1 VSGDAPASST
11 SGRCAGII
19 PRRSAQHTKHETAQ
33 TAQQDA
39 PPSGAAHHH
48 QLNDTRNANARSGH
62 NHRWRFEKA
71 SHGPPGGR
79 GRGAHVTGAAVETS
93 QRRDRRVVTVVLLA
107 LVVSLLPAAGGQF
120 EVIATPLTIHEET
133 EVPLPS
139 ADDLAAGVLGA
150 AQLSSGAVRGPVVE
164 APVTFSM
171 LGFELPDGVDDLR
184 VRTSQDGR
192 TWTDWTETERF
203 EPDEG
208 PDPGTDDGRNDR
220 SHRFAEPVWVEKA
233 DYFQVEF
240 PDGLDG
246 VTGEMTAE
254 IIDSVGYNGQ
264 GSERHV
270 VSSSA
275 DAQATPSRP
284 NIISRAQW
292 GADESWA
299 GDPTYASDVD
309 MGVVHHTATSN
320 NYSDAR
326 AVIRSMYRY
335 HTQSLGWKDL
345 GYNIVIDRAGNVY
358 EGRKGGLDRGVVGAH
373 ASGFNRG
380 SFGVSVIGNYEA
392 ANPTQ
397 ASMRALEDVIAW
409 QSSVYGIHPQG
420 TTDRDGVRRSTIV
433 GHRQVGQTAC
443 PGRIMNQLQDIRAR
457 AAQRSVPFPDV
468 SGIHR
473 EAVLQLA
480 EDGVINGCGGGLYC
494 PARGLTRGQM
504 ASLMA
509 RALDLRESSSRQ
521 RFPDVPADHPHR
533 AGIHALVEAGVVS
546 GYPDGTFRPQQDVQR
561 DQMATFL
568 TNGLK
573 LHKQPYQGRFVDV
586 LPTNPH
592 ARAVEAVAREEVT
605 LGCDSNGTRY
615 CPGDTLR
622 RDQAAS
628 LLHRALYL
636 HRDESSSLLGGLTGR

>member
-1 VSGDAPASST
+1 M
-11 SGRCAGII
+11 
-19 PRRSAQHTKHETAQ
+19 
-33 TAQQDA
+33 
-39 PPSGAAHHH
+39 
-48 QLNDTRNANARSGH
+48 
-62 NHRWRFEKA
+62 
-71 SHGPPGGR
+71 
-79 GRGAHVTGAAVETS
+79 
-93 QRRDRRVVTVVLLA
+93 TVGLLA
-107 LVVSLLPAAGGQF
+107 LVVSLLPVAGGQF

-139 ADDLAAGVLGA
+139 AEDLAERVRGA
-150 AQLSSGAVRGPVVE
+150 AQLSDGAVRGPVVE

-171 LGFELPDGVDDLR
+171 LGFELPEGVDEIR
-184 VRTSQDGR
+184 VRTSEDGR
-192 TWTDWTETERF
+192 IWSDWTETERF

-208 PDPGTDDGRNDR
+208 PDPDTDDGRSDR
-220 SHRFAEPVWVEKA
+220 SHRYAEPVWVEKA
-233 DYFQVEF
+233 THFQVEF
-240 PDGLDG
+240 PEGLDG

-254 IIDSVGYNGQ
+254 VIDSVGYNGQ
-264 GSERHV
+264 RTERQV
-270 VSSSA
+270 VSEPAAQA
-275 DAQATPSRP
+275 DAAPSRP

-299 GDPTYASDVD
+299 GDPSYAGSVD

-320 NYSDAR
+320 SYSDAR

-358 EGRKGGLDRGVVGAH
+358 EGRKGGLTSGVIGAH
-373 ASGFNRG
+373 AAGFNRG

-397 ASMRALEDVIAW
+397 ASMRALENVIAW
-409 QSSVYGIHPQG
+409 QSSVYGIHPEG
-420 TTDRDGVRRSTIV
+420 TTTRSGTTYSTIV
-433 GHRQVGQTAC
+433 GHRQVGRTAC
-443 PGRIMNQLQDIRAR
+443 PGRIMNRLQDIRAG
-457 AAQRSVPFPDV
+457 AAEKAVPFPDV

-480 EDGVINGCGGGLYC
+480 EDGIINGCGDGLYC
-494 PARGLTRGQM
+494 PGRGLTRGQM

-509 RALDLRESSSRQ
+509 RALGLQESSSSQ
-521 RFPDVPADHPHR
+521 RFPDVPTHHPHR

-546 GYPDGTFRPQQDVQR
+546 GYPDGNFRPQHDVQR

-568 TNGLK
+568 TNGLR
-573 LHKQPYQGRFVDV
+573 LRRQPYQGRFVDV
-586 LPTNPH
+586 LPGNPH

-605 LGCDSNGTRY
+605 LGCNSNGTRY

-636 HRDESSSLLGGLTGR
+636 NNEDTSLLGGLVGR

>member
-1 VSGDAPASST
+1 MA
-11 SGRCAGII
+11 
-19 PRRSAQHTKHETAQ
+19 
-33 TAQQDA
+33 
-39 PPSGAAHHH
+39 GAA
-48 QLNDTRNANARSGH
+48 L
-62 NHRWRFEKA
+62 
-71 SHGPPGGR
+71 
-79 GRGAHVTGAAVETS
+79 ETS
-93 QRRDRRVVTVVLLA
+93 QRLRRRVVTVGLFALA
-107 LVVSLLPAAGGQF
+107 VSLLPAAGGQF

-139 ADDLAAGVLGA
+139 ADDLANGTLGA
-150 AQLSSGAVRGPVVE
+150 AQLSGGAVRGPVVE

-171 LGFELPDGVDDLR
+171 LGFELPAGVDEVR

-192 TWTDWTETERF
+192 AWTAWTDTERY

-208 PDPGTDDGRNDR
+208 PDPGTDDGRTSR

-240 PDGLDG
+240 PDGLED
-246 VTGEMTAE
+246 VTGEMTADV
-254 IIDSVGYNGQ
+254 IDSVGYNGQ
-264 GSERHV
+264 GTQRQV

-275 DAQATPSRP
+275 DADAAPSRP
-284 NIISRAQW
+284 NIITRSQW

-299 GDPTYASDVD
+299 GDPSYASNVD

-320 NYSDAR
+320 SYSDAR

-358 EGRKGGLDRGVVGAH
+358 EGRKGGLDRGVIGAH
-373 ASGFNRG
+373 ARDFNSG
-380 SFGVSVIGNYEA
+380 SFGVSVLGNYEA

-409 QSSVYGIHPQG
+409 QSSIYGIHPEG
-420 TTDRDGVRRSTIV
+420 TTERGGTRHSTIV

-443 PGRIMNQLQDIRAR
+443 PGRIMNHLRDIRAG
-457 AAQRSVPFPDV
+457 AAEKAVPFPDV
-468 SGIHR
+468 SGNHR

-480 EDGVINGCGGGLYC
+480 EDGIINGCGGGLYC
-494 PARGLTRGQM
+494 PGRGLTRGQM

-509 RALDLRESSSRQ
+509 RALGLEESSSSQ
-521 RFPDVPADHPHR
+521 RFPDVPTNHPHR

-546 GYPDGTFRPQQDVQR
+546 GYPDGTYRPQQDVQR

-573 LHKQPYQGRFVDV
+573 FRKQPYQGRFVDV
-586 LPTNPH
+586 LPSNPH

-636 HRDESSSLLGGLTGR
+636 HQDENSSLLGGLTGR

>member
-1 VSGDAPASST
+1 VA
-11 SGRCAGII
+11 
-19 PRRSAQHTKHETAQ
+19 
-33 TAQQDA
+33 
-39 PPSGAAHHH
+39 GAAL
-48 QLNDTRNANARSGH
+48 Q
-62 NHRWRFEKA
+62 
-71 SHGPPGGR
+71 
-79 GRGAHVTGAAVETS
+79 TS
-93 QRRDRRVVTVVLLA
+93 QRLRRRVVTVGLIALA
-107 LVVSLLPAAGGQF
+107 ASLLPAAGGQF

-139 ADDLAAGVLGA
+139 AADLEAGVLGA
-150 AQLSSGAVRGPVVE
+150 AQLASGAVRGPVVE

-171 LGFELPDGVDDLR
+171 LGFELPAGVDEIR

-192 TWTDWTETERF
+192 TWSAWTETERF

-208 PDPGTDDGRNDR
+208 PDPDTDDGRNDR
-220 SHRFAEPVWVEKA
+220 SHRYAEPVWAEEA

-246 VTGEMTAE
+246 VTGRMTAE
-254 IIDSVGYNGQ
+254 VIDSVGHNGQ
-264 GSERHV
+264 GTQRQV

-275 DAQATPSRP
+275 EADAAPSRP
-284 NIISRAQW
+284 NIITRAQW

-299 GDPTYASDVD
+299 GDPSYASNVD

-358 EGRKGGLDRGVVGAH
+358 EGRKGGLDRGVIGAH
-373 ASGFNRG
+373 ASGFNTG

-397 ASMRALEDVIAW
+397 ASMRALENVIAW
-409 QSSVYGIHPQG
+409 QSSVYGIHPEG
-420 TTDRDGVRRSTIV
+420 TTTRGGTRYSTIV

-443 PGRIMNQLQDIRAR
+443 PGRIMNHLQSIRAG
-457 AAQRSVPFPDV
+457 AAQKAVPFPDV

-494 PARGLTRGQM
+494 PDRGLTRGQM

-509 RALDLRESSSRQ
+509 RALGLRESSSAQ
-521 RFPDVPADHPHR
+521 RFPDVPRDHPHR
-533 AGIHALVEAGVVS
+533 AGIHALVEARIVS

-568 TNGLK
+568 TNGLR

-586 LPTNPH
+586 LPSNPH
-592 ARAVEAVAREEVT
+592 ARAVEAVAREQVT
-605 LGCDSNGTRY
+605 FGCDSNGTRY
-615 CPGDTLR
+615 CPGTRSGATR
-622 RDQAAS
+622 RP
-628 LLHRALYL
+628 RCC
-636 HRDESSSLLGGLTGR
+636 TGRCT